1 MSCIV
6 ACYKWVADEAELKI
20 NADLSVD
27 INIAKGKISNYDRNA
42 IQASV
47 LAAEASGNKSVCLTF
62 GTEAVKPSFKDA
74 LSRGPEEAYWVNAE
88 QVENADSTLTSK
100 ALASAV
106 QKINDVSLVICAEG
120 ASDTY
125 ARQIAPR
132 IGAIL
137 DWPVVT
143 SVCKIELE
151 GNNVTLVRKL
161 DDCMETV
168 KVSLPAV
175 IAVLPEVNEAP
186 IPGLKA
192 VLAAGKKPITELKLS
207 ELGIPTAPKSTV
219 TSLKGYSTNRK
230 NVILGGSSEEKVSQ
244 LVVVLKK
251 EGVL

>member
-27 INIAKGKISNYDRNA
+27 INFAKGKISNYDRNA

-47 LAAEASGNKSVCLTF
+47 LAAEASGNKAVCLTF
-62 GTEAVKPSFKDA
+62 GTEAAKPSFKDA

-88 QVENADSTLTSK
+88 NIKDADSTLTAKS
-100 ALASAV
+100 LAAAV
-106 QKINDVSLVICAEG
+106 QKIDDVRLVICAEG

-125 ARQIAPR
+125 ARQTAPR

-143 SVCKIELE
+143 SVCKIEIE
-151 GNNVTLVRKL
+151 GENATLVRKL

-168 KVSLPAV
+168 RVSLPAV

-186 IPGLKA
+186 IPGLKS
-192 VLAAGKKPITELKLS
+192 VLAAGKKPVTEFKLS
-207 ELGIPTAPKSTV
+207 ELSIPTAPKSTV
-219 TSLKGYSTNRK
+219 TSLKGYSMNRK
-230 NVILGGSSEEKVSQ
+230 NIILGGSSEEKVTQ
-244 LVVVLKK
+244 LITALKK

>member
-6 ACYKWVADEAELKI
+6 ACYKWVADESELRI

-27 INIAKGKISNYDRNA
+27 VNIAKGKISNYDRNA

-47 LAAEASGNKSVCLTF
+47 LAAEATGNKPVGLTF
-62 GTEAVKPSFKDA
+62 GTASVKPSFKDA
-74 LSRGPEEAYWVNAE
+74 LSRGPEEVFWVNAE
-88 QVENADSTLTSK
+88 DVAGGDSALTSK
-100 ALASAV
+100 ALATAL

-125 ARQIAPR
+125 ARQTAPR

-137 DWPVVT
+137 NWPVVT
-143 SVCKIELE
+143 SVCKITFE
-151 GNNVTLVRKL
+151 GNNVILLRKL

-175 IAVLPEVNEAP
+175 ISTLPEINEAP

-192 VLAAGKKPITELKLS
+192 VLAAGKKPVTEFKLS
-207 ELGIPTAPKSTV
+207 DLGVTTNPKSKV
-219 TSLKGYSTNRK
+219 TALKGYAMNRK
-230 NVILGGSSEEKVSQ
+230 NIILGGSSDEKVSQ
-244 LVVVLKK
+244 LIGALRK